1 MRHCGLAVAVG
12 LAAAVAPVLAQ
23 ATAPVAP
30 QPASEARDDTDHGH
44 HGLKGTHRITLGL
57 GHTHISQG
65 SVDGETE
72 WLATASWSLNYDY
85 WLANRWA
92 IGLQNDLIL
101 EQFVI
106 EHGQDEQLE
115 RKYPFSTVPVVLFK
129 PVPLL
134 ALIGGAGVEYASGEA
149 IGLTRLGAEVGW
161 HVGRH
166 WEVGGA
172 VVWDNKWGYY
182 NSWGIAFT
190 VSWLSGGK

>member
-1 MRHCGLAVAVG
+1 MSRCG
-12 LAAAVAPVLAQ
+12 AAVAAALLAVVSPARAQ
-23 ATAPVAP
+23 DTAAVA
-30 QPASEARDDTDHGH
+30 QHHAVASGHEAGSGHGMA
-44 HGLKGTHRITLGL
+44 GTHRITLGL

-65 SVDGETE
+65 LVEGDTK

-92 IGLQNDLIL
+92 VGLQNDLIL

-106 EHGQDEQLE
+106 EHGHDEQLE
-115 RKYPFSTVPVVLFK
+115 RSYPLSVVPVVLFK

-134 ALIGGAGVEYASGEA
+134 SLVGGVGVEYASGEA

-172 VVWDNKWGYY
+172 VVWDDKWGYY

-190 VSWLSGGK
+190 VSWLSAGE